1 MAGKTTPSRNRA
13 NWLERVRQVAW
24 AGAIAIVLQLVTVL
38 EPVDQI
44 VWITQSRLATEP
56 ASGEIVFVGSDT
68 DLANPEMP
76 QGRRQLADMIRRL
89 NTAGVDAVYVDYVF
103 DQATDAR
110 TDADLNNALREFSG
124 QAYLVRVLNTDFNG
138 NRVLRGDTP
147 LIADGVDQVALDAWV
162 NYLGYT
168 WYMPYA
174 VEEDGVSLPNLPAQ
188 IAGVSGEPGE
198 MFPITYNYELSSI
211 PTYRLSDLMENPLR
225 LRELAGKTVIIS
237 NSSERGIQPS
247 NVPGHKAVPPSI
259 ISIYAAETL
268 LAGDPHFVTGL
279 PFILAAIAA
288 LLLAASIRQRS
299 LRYTAYAVTSITALA
314 APFISAH
321 FDVRI
326 SIAYALSVLLV
337 YGLFRLRASWRE
349 NLRMVDS
356 VTGLPTFAALEADRV
371 VADTVP
377 AIIVAR
383 IHRFEEVRRTLA
395 DELHA
400 AYLQAIAARLKAATQ
415 DATIYIG
422 QGHLIAWTMR
432 EKEPALL
439 REHLEGL
446 RALFSSPL
454 VVGDQQVDVGI
465 TFGIDISPSPNVVRR
480 LAAAVAVAEKTTET
494 FEPIAVAD
502 SASQE
507 DLIWNISL
515 QARID
520 AALTNGEIYLAF
532 QPKIMVQ
539 TGEIIG
545 AEALVRWKDPVK
557 GHIPPDNFI
566 RQCETAGR
574 MSQLTR
580 FVLEEACKAGNM
592 FAAEGLNLPI
602 AVNISATLLHE
613 RGIVTMVRDVLA
625 ESGFEPR
632 RLTLEITET
641 YRISNLDLA
650 ADILGELS
658 ALGAKISMDDFG
670 VGAASLEALLKL
682 PFSELKIDRM
692 FIAPMTSDPKAHGI
706 VKSVLQMG
714 RDLRIIV
721 VAEGVEDAGTLTL
734 LRDSGC
740 LVAQGFAISRPV
752 TFDKI
757 LDFHRSS
764 RIEKLTNIV

>member
-1 MAGKTTPSRNRA
+1 MAEQTTTSRNRA
-13 NWLERVRQVAW
+13 KWLERVRHVAW
-24 AGAIAIVLQLVTVL
+24 AGMITLVFLVLNILD
-38 EPVDQI
+38 PVDQ
-44 VWITQSRLATEP
+44 VAWITQARLAQQP
-56 ASGEIVFVGSDT
+56 ASGEIAFIGADA
-68 DLANPEMP
+68 DLADPAAP
-76 QGRRQLADMIRRL
+76 QGRRNLARL
-89 NTAGVDAVYVDYVF
+89 IENLDAAGAEAVYVDFVF
-103 DQATDAR
+103 TQPTDSETDA
-110 TDADLNNALREFSG
+110 TLNGALRNFSG
-124 QAYLVRVLNTDFNG
+124 NAYLVRSLTTELNGEQVLQQNVSG
-138 NRVLRGDTP
+138 VSSGVGEVA
-147 LIADGVDQVALDAWV
+147 ADVWK
-162 NYLGYT
+162 NYLGYV
-168 WYMPYA
+168 WYMPYVVA
-174 VEEDGVSLPNLPAQ
+174 DDEGYLPNLSAQ
-188 IAGVSGEPGE
+188 IAGRSGAPGE
-198 MFPITYNYELSSI
+198 VYPVDYDYNLSTI
-211 PTYRLSDLMENPLR
+211 PTYRFTSLLGNGDAYSR
-225 LRELAGKTVIIS
+225 LAGKTVVIGNDAVS
-237 NSSERGIQPS
+237 NSRAPNI
-247 NVPGHKAVPPSI
+247 PGHINVAPSL
-259 ISIYAAETL
+259 ISIYGAETL
-268 LAGDPHFVTGL
+268 LAGTPHYIGGL
-279 PFILAAIAA
+279 PF
-288 LLLAASIRQRS
+288 LLAAMGLLLLVAAIRKRR
-299 LRYTAYAVTSITALA
+299 LRFAAYGSTIVATIA
-314 APFISAH
+314 APFISAE
-321 FDVRI
+321 FSVRI
-326 SIAYALSVLLV
+326 SIAYAVAVLLV
-337 YGLFRLRASWRE
+337 YAMFRVRASWRE
-349 NLRMVDS
+349 NLRLVDS
-356 VTGLPTFAALEADRV
+356 DTGLPTFAALEADRG

-395 DELHA
+395 VDLHA
-400 AYLQAIAARLKAATQ
+400 AYVQAIAARLKAATQ
-415 DATIYIG
+415 DATIYLG
-422 QGHLIAWTMR
+422 QGHLIAWTML
-432 EKEPALL
+432 EKDPALL

-480 LAAAVAVAEKTTET
+480 LASAVAAAEKTTET
-494 FEPIAVAD
+494 FEPIAIAD
-502 SASQE
+502 TASQE

-520 AALTNGEIYLAF
+520 AALSNGEIYLAF

-574 MSQLTR
+574 MSHLTR
-580 FVLEEACKAGNM
+580 FVLEEACKAGNA

-613 RGIVTMVRDVLA
+613 REIVNMVRDVLA
-625 ESGFEPR
+625 ESGFDPR

-650 ADILGELS
+650 AEILGELS

-670 VGAASLEALLKL
+670 VGAASLEALLRL

-692 FIAPMTSDPKAHGI
+692 FIAPMTSDPKALGI
-706 VKSVLQMG
+706 VRSVLQMG

-752 TFDKI
+752 SFDKI
-757 LDFHRSS
+757 LSFHKDS
-764 RIEKLTNIV
+764 RKERLTNIV